1 MKHLTAIIILLLTVN
16 LFAQITS
23 KKIDENTIQISKST
37 VSTINTVKYDYDFLV
52 EQRARIVADLL
63 AYTIARQKE
72 IDELDVLLLECKKLG
87 IVGKP
92 KPIK

>member
-16 LFAQITS
+16 LSAQITS
-23 KKIDENTIQISKST
+23 KKIDENTIQISKSEIT
-37 VSTINTVKYDYDFLV
+37 VDIVKYDYDFLV

-92 KPIK
+92 KPMK